1 MTDHETGR
9 TGPGADRSGADRPG
23 SDHPGADRPGPHA
36 PGTAAPSAAAGPGTA
51 AAGGAG
57 RGDGGPGY
65 EDGGSAGQSAAAV
78 PGPADKGRP
87 AADTAPASGTA
98 PAPGTAPASGT
109 ATASGTAAVPGP
121 ADAFG
126 TSSDDGAAT
135 AVGSPGVPPAD
146 GARGAVPGGPGAG
159 PGGKRG
165 AGRGTARAVAR
176 IKDAFADAGV
186 TGLLHA
192 RDIDT
197 GAELGLGA
205 DTLMS
210 TASVHKLCLVS
221 TVFREAAHG
230 RLDLTRQ
237 VEVTPQRR
245 TKGPTGLAA
254 FLDPARLSLRD
265 LAAQSI
271 AVSDNTAADVL
282 WDEVGL
288 ETVNRTMAG
297 LGLRRTRAVHMMR
310 DLYASMAEDAGRGGA
325 AALVEPAVVARLRVL
340 DPTHTNRST
349 ARELTRLLAAVW
361 RDEVCGGEFGQ
372 VLRRVLGLQAW
383 SHRLASGFPFDDVRV
398 SGKTGT
404 LPTLRHE
411 AGVVE
416 YPDGGRY
423 AVAVL
428 TRSAST
434 VITLPAADAVIGTAA
449 RIAVD
454 ALRAPVR

>member
-1 MTDHETGR
+1 MTDHDPGR
-9 TGPGADRSGADRPG
+9 PGRGADQ
-23 SDHPGADRPGPHA
+23 
-36 PGTAAPSAAAGPGTA
+36 PS
-51 AAGGAG
+51 
-57 RGDGGPGY
+57 
-65 EDGGSAGQSAAAV
+65 
-78 PGPADKGRP
+78 
-87 AADTAPASGTA
+87 A
-98 PAPGTAPASGT
+98 PAPGAEPLASEAEPLASG
-109 ATASGTAAVPGP
+109 AGASASGAGTASAADAGPGP
-121 ADAFG
+121 AG
-126 TSSDDGAAT
+126 
-135 AVGSPGVPPAD
+135 PPV
-146 GARGAVPGGPGAG
+146 RGA
-159 PGGKRG
+159 
-165 AGRGTARAVAR
+165 TRAVAR
-176 IKDAFADAGV
+176 IRDAFADAGV

-205 DTLMS
+205 DALMS

-221 TVFREAAHG
+221 TVFREAARG
-230 RLDLTRQ
+230 RIDLTQQ
-237 VEVTPQRR
+237 VEVPAEQR

-254 FLDPARLSLRD
+254 MLDPARLSLRD

-282 WDEVGL
+282 WDRVGL
-288 ETVNRTMAG
+288 DAVNSAMAE
-297 LGLRRTRAVHMMR
+297 LGLRSTRAVHMMR
-310 DLYASMAEDAGRGGA
+310 DLYASMTADAGAAGV
-325 AALVEPAVVARLRVL
+325 AALVEPATLARLRVL
-340 DPTHTNRST
+340 DPAHTNHST
-349 ARELTRLLAAVW
+349 ARDLTALLAAVW
-361 RDEVCGGEFGQ
+361 RDEVCAGEHGRL
-372 VLRRVLGLQAW
+372 LRRVLGLQAW

-434 VITLPAADAVIGTAA
+434 AITLPAADAVIGTAA

-454 ALRAPVR
+454 ALRAGAR